1 MFARSV
7 CLLAVSVGA
16 LTVGTSAQTP
26 DIDMLLA
33 RVAERI
39 ELYYKR
45 AQNVICTE
53 KVLAQPI
60 SRNMS
65 QEGFGRSLEYELR
78 VESVAS
84 GEDGISKEPQ
94 VVRELRKVNGR
105 TPRDKDKPGCFDPNP
120 LTPEPLAFLLP
131 ANREGYTFTSA
142 GYGKG
147 KDASALLIDFVRI
160 DTSKPEFIEDE
171 MGRPECFQLS
181 LPMKV
186 KGRVWISAST
196 YEVLRVEEH
205 LAALAE
211 FRVPFD
217 KQRKHNLPDSLVID
231 RYDLAT
237 RYKLVSFTDPE
248 ETLLLPE
255 SIDLVTVIRG
265 AQSHRKRQ
273 SFSNYRRFVTE
284 GRIVK

>member
-1 MFARSV
+1 
-7 CLLAVSVGA
+7 
-16 LTVGTSAQTP
+16 
-26 DIDMLLA
+26 MLLA

-60 SRNMS
+60 SRNMT

-78 VESVAS
+78 VESVTA
-84 GEDGISKEPQ
+84 GEDGISKDPQ

-147 KDASALLIDFVRI
+147 KDSGALLIDFVLI
-160 DTSKPEFIEDE
+160 DSRKPELVEDAS
-171 MGRPECFQLS
+171 GRPECFQLS
-181 LPMKV
+181 LPTKI
-186 KGRVWISAST
+186 KGRVWVSAST

-205 LAALAE
+205 LAGLAE
-211 FRVPFD
+211 FRVPYD
-217 KQRKHNLPDSLVID
+217 KQRKHNLPESIVID

-237 RYKLVSFTDPE
+237 RYKLVTFTDPD